1 MSFTIK
7 NCHITIHFL
16 FVAML
21 AILLFGD
28 KSGVACIG
36 ILAAALHETGHLAV
50 MRAFGVQ
57 PSKIRFTPVG
67 IDIIKSCCVNRSYQR
82 DALISFAG
90 SGANIAAASFFYLF
104 CHSMVHPFI
113 LANVVLAVFNLL
125 PIEPLDG
132 GQALYSMLCMKLSTD
147 QAAKIVSITSF
158 MILAPLAALGFI
170 VLFRSPGNFY
180 LLVVSVYLISLLL
193 FKNGRYY

>member
-7 NCHITIHFL
+7 NCQITIQFL

-21 AILLFGD
+21 AILLLGD
-28 KSGVACIG
+28 KSGVAGFG
-36 ILAAALHETGHLAV
+36 ILAATLHETGHLSV
-50 MRAFGVQ
+50 MQAFGVH
-57 PSKIRFTPVG
+57 PSKIKFSPFG

-90 SGANIAAASFFYLF
+90 SGANLAAASIFYFFS
-104 CHSMVHPFI
+104 HSMVHSFI
-113 LANVVLAVFNLL
+113 LVNLVLAVFNLL

-132 GQALYSMLCMKLSTD
+132 GQALYSILCIKLSTD
-147 QAAKIVSITSF
+147 RAAKIVSITSF
-158 MILAPLAALGFI
+158 LILAPLAAIGFI

-180 LLVVSVYLISLLL
+180 LLVVSVYLILLLL